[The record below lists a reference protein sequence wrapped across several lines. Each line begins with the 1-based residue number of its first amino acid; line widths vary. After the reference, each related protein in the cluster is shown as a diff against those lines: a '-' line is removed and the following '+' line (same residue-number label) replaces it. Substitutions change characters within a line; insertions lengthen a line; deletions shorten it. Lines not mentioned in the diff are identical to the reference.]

1 MLLLQQTGGIPIAL
15 VLHLLIVSCRIK
27 KMKSLIT
34 DSKQE
39 MANKIETASA
49 LQMIKSVELAYNKY
63 VDQ

>member
-1 MLLLQQTGGIPIAL
+1 
-15 VLHLLIVSCRIK
+15 
-27 KMKSLIT
+27 MKSLIT